1 MLFEKCVR
9 GDPTDNVFSAYPGV
23 RAKGTKK
30 KVGLIDAFED
40 RETKGFNWNNLMLQR
55 WRDQDGEEHRVVDD
69 YNRNVILCDLDAQ
82 PPKIKAVIKKTVE
95 SVKAKAI
102 EQVGLKL
109 IKFCAKWDMQRI
121 AEYPQSYAEPLN
133 AKYKQ
138 KEVA

>member
-1 MLFEKCVR
+1 
-9 GDPTDNVFSAYPGV
+9 
-23 RAKGTKK
+23 
-30 KVGLIDAFED
+30 
-40 RETKGFNWNNLMLQR
+40 MLQR
-55 WRDQDGEEHRVVDD
+55 WIDQDGEEHRVVDD
-69 YNRNVILCDLDAQ
+69 YNRNVILCDLNAQ
-82 PPKIKAVIKKTVE
+82 PPKIKAVIKETIA
-95 SVKAKAI
+95 SVKTKAI